1 MKTFLDATKIM
12 SQSSTPLIHQVIP
25 LFDGITRALDDYAE
39 DTENVPAVRMAAI
52 RGRKMLD
59 KYYGLTDDSIVYRL
73 AMCMS

>member
-1 MKTFLDATKIM
+1 MQFAIVLVVAYYN
-12 SQSSTPLIHQVIP
+12 IP
-25 LFDGITRALDDYAE
+25 ITRALDDYAE

-73 AMCMS
+73 AMCI